1 MWLVLHRSLLVQSS
15 PEIALDHRRF
25 QNLSL
30 YLMLSVDLGIVPLAE
45 VPVRLPEVV
54 HEVHAGIIGSIYR
67 LLHILQL

>member
-1 MWLVLHRSLLVQSS
+1 MRLVLHRSLLVQSG

-30 YLMLSVDLGIVPLAE
+30 YLMLSVDLGIVPLVE
-45 VPVRLPEVV
+45 VPVLLPEVV